1 MKIISL
7 PTSFLSGMRYGFLAL
22 LLTLLCEPSFAQ
34 SGSRQTSF
42 VEESEEEVVESEVEV
57 EPIGIE
63 LGDFH
68 YRDVRSSEGVKLRIS
83 FTLFA
88 EVKQENEN
96 QFMRV
101 YENSVK
107 RIRDQV
113 IIAIRLSETH
123 DFQEPS
129 LAKLKRRMK
138 IRLHRVLPH
147 LEIEDL
153 MLRDFT
159 YFTDT
164 D

>member
-1 MKIISL
+1 MLLIS
-7 PTSFLSGMRYGFLAL
+7 GAGY
-22 LLTLLCEPSFAQ
+22 AQ
-34 SGSRQTSF
+34 TTNSSPDKPQT
-42 VEESEEEVVESEVEV
+42 VEESEEEVVDSEQEL
-57 EPIGIE
+57 EPVGIK
-63 LGDFH
+63 LGDFF
-68 YRDVRSSEGVKLRIS
+68 YRDVRASEGVKLRIS

-88 EVKQENEN
+88 EVKQEKEDR
-96 QFMRV
+96 FLKI
-101 YENSVK
+101 YDHTVK

-129 LAKLKRRMK
+129 LMKLKRRIK
-138 IRLHRVLPH
+138 IRFHRVIPQ

>member
-1 MKIISL
+1 MKSMTL
-7 PTSFLSGMRYGFLAL
+7 ATNFHYGMRYGLLAL
-22 LLTLLCEPSFAQ
+22 MLTLLCEPSFAQ
-34 SGSRQTSF
+34 SSTKQATVS
-42 VEESEEEVVESEVEV
+42 EESEEEVVEPEVEV
-57 EPIGIE
+57 ETIGIE

-88 EVKQENEN
+88 EIKQEDEK
-96 QFMRV
+96 QFMQI
-101 YENSVK
+101 YENSLK